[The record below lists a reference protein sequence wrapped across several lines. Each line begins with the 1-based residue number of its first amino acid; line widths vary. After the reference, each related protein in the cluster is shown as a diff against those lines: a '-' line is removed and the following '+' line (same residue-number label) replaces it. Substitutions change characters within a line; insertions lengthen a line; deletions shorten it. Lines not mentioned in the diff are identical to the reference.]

1 LSKIYAILKREYI
14 IRVKTKGFVV
24 GTLLFPLFVVS
35 VGFLPVIFSKVNIE
49 EQKSIYVLDHT
60 YQVCNP
66 LAETLE
72 KSKQDKKGNNLYQ
85 VRCLPITGR
94 DVETIL
100 DELNPQLLENEIDAL
115 IIIPA
120 DIFTTNTFDIYSKN
134 ISNFT
139 FINMLENTVT
149 RTVNNLRILDSGLD
163 PETVNDLTTFVNAKT
178 YKIALT
184 GAEEASGLTIF
195 QLNYIFVF
203 ALYMALILYGSFVM
217 RSVIEDK
224 NSRVVE
230 IIVSSVKPLHYML
243 GKILG
248 IGSAGLTQFFV
259 WIALMFIGTN
269 YGIFLVQKIASNG
282 NEMSLPTINP
292 MIYVAFVLFFILG
305 YFLYSTLYAALGAMV
320 NSDSEAQNLQWPVM
334 ILIIIS
340 FFLMFPVLES
350 PNSPLATVASVI
362 PFLAPILMF
371 LRISLEAASTTE
383 IISSVCL
390 LIITILFLIWI
401 TGRIFRVGILMYG
414 KRPSLPEVI
423 KWIRYS

>member
-1 LSKIYAILKREYI
+1 
-14 IRVKTKGFVV
+14 
-24 GTLLFPLFVVS
+24 
-35 VGFLPVIFSKVNIE
+35 
-49 EQKSIYVLDHT
+49 
-60 YQVCNP
+60 
-66 LAETLE
+66 
-72 KSKQDKKGNNLYQ
+72 
-85 VRCLPITGR
+85 
-94 DVETIL
+94 
-100 DELNPQLLENEIDAL
+100 
-115 IIIPA
+115 
-120 DIFTTNTFDIYSKN
+120 
-134 ISNFT
+134 
-139 FINMLENTVT
+139 
-149 RTVNNLRILDSGLD
+149 
-163 PETVNDLTTFVNAKT
+163 
-178 YKIALT
+178 
-184 GAEEASGLTIF
+184 
-195 QLNYIFVF
+195 
-203 ALYMALILYGSFVM
+203 
-217 RSVIEDK
+217 
-224 NSRVVE
+224 
-230 IIVSSVKPLHYML
+230 L

-383 IISSVCL
+383 IISSVFL

>member
-1 LSKIYAILKREYI
+1 MNKIYAILKREYL
-14 IRVKTKGFVV
+14 IRVKTKGFVI
-24 GTLLFPLFVVS
+24 GTLLFPLFVIGI
-35 VGFLPVIFSKVNIE
+35 GFLPVIFSKVNIE
-49 EQKSIYVLDHT
+49 EQKSVYVLDLT
-60 YQVCNP
+60 YKVCDP
-66 LAETLE
+66 LAEQLE
-72 KSKQDKKGNNLYQ
+72 TSKQDKKGNNLYK
-85 VRCLPITGR
+85 VRCMPVTGR
-94 DVETIL
+94 DVESIL
-100 DELNPQLLENEIDAL
+100 KELNPRLLKSEIDAFVV
-115 IIIPA
+115 IPA
-120 DIFTTNTFDIYSKN
+120 DIFETNSFEIYSKN
-134 ISNFT
+134 ISNFS
-139 FINMLENTVT
+139 FINVLENTVS

-163 PETVNDLTTFVNAKT
+163 PETINELTAYVDAKT
-178 YKIALT
+178 YKIAQT
-184 GAEEASGLTIF
+184 GTEEASGLTIF

-203 ALYMALILYGSFVM
+203 ALYMALIMYGSFVM

-248 IGSAGLTQFFV
+248 IGSAGLTQFFF

-269 YGIFLVQKIASNG
+269 YGVLLVQRLAASSS
-282 NEMSLPTINP
+282 EMSLPSINP

-320 NSDSEAQNLQWPVM
+320 NSDSEAQNLQWPVL
-334 ILIIIS
+334 ILIMVS

-350 PNSPLATVASVI
+350 PNSPLATVASLI

-371 LRISLEAASTTE
+371 LRISLEAATTVE
-383 IISSVCL
+383 IVSSAAL
-390 LIITILFLIWI
+390 LVLTTLIFIWI

-414 KRPSLPEVI
+414 KRPNLPEVI